1 VTYSNLNKG
10 SSMDKISQPAP
21 AGKVVAIYIAPAQ
34 GEPTAYIEQAH
45 LVPGM
50 GIEGDRY
57 YSLSQ
62 KSGENTK
69 SGHALTLV
77 EMEAIE
83 AICQQEGIPLT
94 PGQTRRNI
102 VTRGISLNDLV
113 GRVFAI
119 GSIQLRGVKLCEPCS
134 YLAGRTDPRILS
146 SMAKRGGL
154 RADII
159 TEGIIHLNDI
169 IIIDA

>member
-1 VTYSNLNKG
+1 MEEL
-10 SSMDKISQPAP
+10 SQSAP

-34 GEPTAYIEQAH
+34 GEPTVYIEQAH
-45 LVPGM
+45 LVPRM

-57 YSLSQ
+57 YYLAQ
-62 KSGENTK
+62 KSGKDSK

-83 AICQQEGIPLT
+83 AICQQDGIPLT
-94 PGQTRRNI
+94 PDQTRRNI

-113 GRVFAI
+113 GRVFTIGAI
-119 GSIQLRGVKLCEPCS
+119 QVRGVKLCEPCS

-146 SMAKRGGL
+146 SMVNRGGL
-154 RADII
+154 RAEII
-159 TEGIIHLNDI
+159 SEGIINLNDI
-169 IIIDA
+169 ITVPSKEKV